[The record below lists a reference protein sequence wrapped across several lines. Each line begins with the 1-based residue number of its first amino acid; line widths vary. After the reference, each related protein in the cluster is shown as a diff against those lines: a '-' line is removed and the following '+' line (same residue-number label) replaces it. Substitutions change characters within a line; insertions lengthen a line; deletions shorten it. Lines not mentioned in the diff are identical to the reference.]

1 MTDSPTLTEDQARA
15 EAALFDEAE
24 RTATQ
29 VRQTTSVHP
38 DMTLDD
44 AYRVQAAWLDLRL
57 ARGERDGRAQ
67 EVGADELG
75 EQTTGRSSA
84 TRSASPRGPCSRPCA
99 STPRT
104 PAS

>member
-57 ARGERDGRAQ
+57 ARGERREGVHRNDL
-67 EVGADELG
+67 ETV
-75 EQTTGRSSA
+75 
-84 TRSASPRGPCSRPCA
+84 TRSMV
-99 STPRT
+99 
-104 PAS
+104 